1 MICLGKVIRNLGHL
15 YAKEQICQYRKV
27 QELRNAAKIG
37 VIIPMTGQLQSC
49 GEPIFNSIKAA
60 IDESNA
66 VGGIK
71 GKSIQLTANGFKFYN
86 CNNQM
91 SEAVQT
97 FGRIEKLSAVGE
109 LHHAVIIGYA
119 AMPKG
124 NKYVLDGVKSRRNA
138 RSR

>member
-1 MICLGKVIRNLGHL
+1 
-15 YAKEQICQYRKV
+15 
-27 QELRNAAKIG
+27 
-37 VIIPMTGQLQSC
+37 MTGQLQSC

-60 IDESNA
+60 IDESNT

-86 CNNQM
+86 CNNQI

-97 FGRIEKLSAVGE
+97 FDRIEKLSAVGE
-109 LHHAVIIGYA
+109 FHHAVIIGYA